1 MDQSSSN
8 VHSYDLDLKIPF
20 PMESNQSLKKWLI
33 PGLGQEMFKMN
44 LEQLIL
50 PDSKE
55 PANTI
60 RVMPKGLRSLVLM
73 AKVGTI

>member
-8 VHSYDLDLKIPF
+8 VHFYHLDLKIPF
-20 PMESNQSLKKWLI
+20 PMESNQSLNKWLI
-33 PGLGQEMFKMN
+33 PGLGQEMYKMN

-50 PDSKE
+50 PDSRK

-60 RVMPKGLRSLVLM
+60 RVMSKGLRSQVLK